1 MEYLNSLKYIV
12 NNFEWWG
19 QKNLH
24 TKKFYDCQNSKGFL
38 QQRLHKASFFGAG
51 GTKWQ
56 NIYNEVASI

>member
-1 MEYLNSLKYIV
+1 M